1 VKRTARYRLTVCAA
15 VIAASPVA
23 WASTA
28 SPKVHVVGSGQHL
41 QSIAKLYRVSA
52 EQLCKTN
59 ELRTDAMLKI
69 GQRLKIPRAERGT
82 DEVGRPSAGG
92 AEEKSQSSS
101 VKPKVTPIP
110 SAVAPIR
117 HEVTAGET
125 LGEIAQRAG
134 TTVEV
139 LSALNALE
147 KGRPLRVGQLLALP
161 GVATSPR
168 KAWQVYAR
176 RPKQRG
182 FLDVST
188 HTSRFSGEVLGSD
201 GRLRS
206 QAVRALNNLLGASGT
221 HPTLPERLVRLL
233 IEVSDTFG
241 GRPIRLVSGYRTS
254 SYFEDSRHKS
264 SSAIDFSVVGV
275 PNAVVVEYLREIE
288 DVGVGYYPNSSFVHM
303 DVRGHSAYWV
313 DYAGPGEPP
322 RSTPNAPPR
331 RPSSRPMRP
340 ADRRLVAELDRV
352 LEETKR
358 ILEETGAAVPGHTA
372 ALTKPARER
381 PAGSIPHARPA
392 SSAPSSAVD
401 EPAVKVAQQEAGSE
415 EPSDL

>member
-1 VKRTARYRLTVCAA
+1 M
-15 VIAASPVA
+15 AASPVA
-23 WASTA
+23 GASTA
-28 SPKVHVVGSGQHL
+28 PAKVHVVGSGQQL

-52 EQLCKTN
+52 EQLCKAN

-69 GQRLKIPRAERGT
+69 GQRLKIPRSERGQ
-82 DEVGRPSAGG
+82 DQGGRASAGG
-92 AEEKSQSSS
+92 AEGKSASSS
-101 VKPKVTPIP
+101 VKSKVTPIP
-110 SAVAPIR
+110 SEVAPIR

-139 LSALNALE
+139 LSAINALE

-161 GVATSPR
+161 GVARSPR
-168 KAWQVYAR
+168 KSWQAYAR
-176 RPKQRG
+176 PPKQKG

-188 HTSRFSGEVLGSD
+188 HTSRFSGEALGSD

-206 QAVRALNNLLGASGT
+206 QAVRALNNLLGASGS

-241 GRPIRLVSGYRTS
+241 GRPIRLVSGYRTT

-264 SSAIDFSVVGV
+264 SSAIDFMVVGV

-303 DVRGHSAYWV
+303 DVRDHSAYWV

-331 RPSSRPMRP
+331 RPSSRPVRP

-358 ILEETGAAVPGHTA
+358 ILEKTRAAAPGQAA
-372 ALTKPARER
+372 ALTKPPRER
-381 PAGSIPHARPA
+381 PAGSLPHAPA
-392 SSAPSSAVD
+392 SPAPNTAVD
-401 EPAVKVAQQEAGSE
+401 EPAVSVAQHEAEGA
-415 EPSDL
+415 EPSEL